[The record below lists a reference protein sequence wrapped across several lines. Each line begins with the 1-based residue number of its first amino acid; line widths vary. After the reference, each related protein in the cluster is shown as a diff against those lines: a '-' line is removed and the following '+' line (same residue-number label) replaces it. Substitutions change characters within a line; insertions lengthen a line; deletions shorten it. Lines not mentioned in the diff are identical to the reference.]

1 MAHRVTAPAVQVQ
14 VGNRIHILHRGAVL
28 PEGVPGEVVER
39 LAGLGMVAKAAEP
52 KPEAK
57 PAAKQASSKK

>member
-1 MAHRVTAPAVQVQ
+1 MPVVHVVKRGGAVARVAGAD
-14 VGNRIHILHRGAVL
+14 RYLERGAVL
-28 PEGVPGEVVER
+28 PDGVENLKHLLEVGVVE
-39 LAGLGMVAKAAEP
+39 AVEV